1 MEHIK
6 SPNNVI
12 SIILLSLIL
21 ILPFNY
27 VTKSLN
33 LNKPRFPPL

>member
-1 MEHIK
+1 MAHIK
-6 SPNNVI
+6 SSNNVI
-12 SIILLSLIL
+12 SIILLTLIL

-27 VTKSLN
+27 VIKSPN